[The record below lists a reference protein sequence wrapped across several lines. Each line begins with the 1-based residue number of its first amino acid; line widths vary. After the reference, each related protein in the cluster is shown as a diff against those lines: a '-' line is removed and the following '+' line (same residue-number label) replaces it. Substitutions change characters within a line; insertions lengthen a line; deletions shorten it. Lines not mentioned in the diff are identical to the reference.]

1 MKVLIADDEDYT
13 REGLI
18 EAVDWEKFGIDEIMQ
33 AVNGAEAARIA
44 QWFVRILSFPI
55 SVCHRW
61 TGLRLRSN

>member
-44 QWFVRILSFPI
+44 
-55 SVCHRW
+55 
-61 TGLRLRSN
+61 RSEEHTSELQSQR